1 MGMQRL
7 DKLLCSQGLISRRE
21 AGKCIREGRVTV
33 DGSVC
38 RTPDRKVDPVA
49 ETVAVDGRPILYKD
63 KVYIMLNKP
72 AGILCVS
79 RDPKAPTVVDLLPDA
94 MKRRGLFPAGRLDK
108 DTVGLVLLTDDG
120 DYAHRVLSPKK
131 EIYKQYLVR
140 LDGPLDET
148 AAELFR
154 QGITLSDGTLCRPAR
169 LYFTDTLDRT
179 EMLVEICE
187 GRFHQIKRMFASLGR
202 QVVFLER
209 RKMGSLCL
217 DETLPRGCSR
227 ELTQTEKEAVFYE
240 KL

>member
-1 MGMQRL
+1 MQRL
-7 DKLLCSQGLISRRE
+7 DKLLCSQGMLSRRE
-21 AGKCIREGRVTV
+21 AGKCIRDGRVTV
-33 DGSVC
+33 GGVVC
-38 RTPDRKVDPVA
+38 RTPDRKVDPAA
-49 ETVAVDGRPILYKD
+49 ETVVLDGQPILYKD

-79 RDPKAPTVVDLLPDA
+79 RDPKAQTVVDLLPDT

-120 DYAHRVLSPKK
+120 DYAHRILSPKK
-131 EIYKQYLVR
+131 EIYKQYLVQ
-140 LDGPLDET
+140 LDGSLDEM
-148 AAELFR
+148 AAEQFR
-154 QGITLSDGTLCRPAR
+154 QGITLADSTLCRPAR
-169 LYFTDTLDRT
+169 LYFTDAPDHT

-209 RKMGSLCL
+209 RKMGALCL
-217 DETLPRGCSR
+217 DENLPRGGSR
-227 ELTQTEKEAVFYE
+227 ELTEIEKEAVFYE

>member
-7 DKLLCSQGLISRRE
+7 DKLLCSQGMLSRRE
-21 AGKCIREGRVTV
+21 AGKYIREGQVTV
-33 DGSVC
+33 GGTVC
-38 RTPDRKVDPVA
+38 RTPDRKVDPDT
-49 ETVAVDGRPILYKD
+49 ETVTLCGQPILYKD

-79 RDPKAPTVVDLLPDA
+79 RDPKAPTVVDLLPDE

-120 DYAHRVLSPKK
+120 DYAHRILSPKK

-148 AAELFR
+148 AAQQFR
-154 QGITLSDGTLCRPAR
+154 QGITLADGTLCRPAR
-169 LYFTDTLDRT
+169 LHFTDAPDHT

-209 RKMGSLCL
+209 RKMGELCL
-217 DETLPRGCSR
+217 DENLPRGECR
-227 ELTQTEKEAVFYE
+227 ELTEIEKEAVFYE